1 LLRKD
6 KKGVSIMVG
15 YVMLIV
21 IAVGL
26 SVAVFS
32 FLKLYLPEDRPEC
45 SEDISLTL
53 DSVRCAYDQESDNYD
68 IEITMTNRGLFDVLR
83 AQIRIGDSDRVLR
96 TILNEG
102 LNNPNDDFVLG
113 DSNDPTI
120 GLVPGE
126 SWTHNWTFVTEVGG
140 IKELEIEPIMYVDN
154 QRVLCDNSVVKT
166 LVSCLQ

>member
-1 LLRKD
+1 
-6 KKGVSIMVG
+6 
-15 YVMLIV
+15 MLIV

-53 DSVRCAYDQESDNYD
+53 DSVSCTSVGNNNYG
-68 IEITMTNRGLFDVLR
+68 IGITMTNRGLFDVLR

-102 LNNPNDDFVLG
+102 LDNPNDDFLLG
-113 DSNDPTI
+113 NPNDPTI

-126 SWTHNWTFVTEVGG
+126 SWTNTWETTFTSGG
-140 IKELEIEPIMYVDN
+140 AKELEIEPIMYVDN

-166 LVSCLQ
+166 LVLCP

>member
-1 LLRKD
+1 
-6 KKGVSIMVG
+6 
-15 YVMLIV
+15 MLIV

-53 DSVRCAYDQESDNYD
+53 DSVSCTSVVENNYE
-68 IEITMTNRGLFDVLR
+68 ISITMTNRGLFDVLR
-83 AQIRIGDSDRVLR
+83 AQIRIGDSDRVFR
-96 TILNEG
+96 TILN
-102 LNNPNDDFVLG
+102 DDAATDFVLG
-113 DSNDPTI
+113 DPSDSTI

-126 SWTHNWTFVTEVGG
+126 SWANTWTFESEGG

-166 LVSCLQ
+166 LVSC

>member
-1 LLRKD
+1 
-6 KKGVSIMVG
+6 MVG

-53 DSVRCAYDQESDNYD
+53 DSVSCTSVGNNNYG
-68 IEITMTNRGLFDVLR
+68 IGITMTNRGLFDVLR
-83 AQIRIGDSDRVLR
+83 AQIRIGDSDRVFR
-96 TILNEG
+96 TILN
-102 LNNPNDDFVLG
+102 DDAATDFLLG
-113 DSNDPTI
+113 DSNDPNDPL

-126 SWTHNWTFVTEVGG
+126 SWTNTWTFVTAVGG

-166 LVSCLQ
+166 LVLCP

>member
-1 LLRKD
+1 
-6 KKGVSIMVG
+6 MVG

-53 DSVRCAYDQESDNYD
+53 DSVSCTLPGLQSNNYA

-83 AQIRIGDSDRVLR
+83 AQIRIGDSDRVFR

-102 LNNPNDDFVLG
+102 LDNPNDDFLLG
-113 DSNDPTI
+113 NPDDLNDPL

-126 SWTHNWTFVTEVGG
+126 SWTNTWETTFTSGG
-140 IKELEIEPIMYVDN
+140 AKELEIEPIMYVDN

-166 LVSCLQ
+166 LVLCP